1 MHSEVEAMA
10 TTTNTSIYFSS
21 PEDLNAI
28 RRAAEISGVGLGRF
42 IRDAAQAAATKVNVA
57 YKRKRARK
65 AKAKVAKGLAE

>member
-1 MHSEVEAMA
+1 MA

-65 AKAKVAKGLAE
+65 AKAKVAP